1 MNRRVMDNFIER
13 LTTIRLLKKEVEN
26 AGNEYKKQKEIL
38 KQKERECVNSR
49 RNYIN
54 ELIKL
59 FNDNPITIAEF
70 IEELEKVIYEEN
82 LNFTSNI
89 VTDSELFDTVRFVD
103 LKPLNYLEFKTNP
116 QGKFSW
122 ILNDENSVRARK
134 IYFFNLLNTREYK
147 PLIVIKIMQD
157 KKVVAR
163 FSLLLDLNQK
173 FSDNSN
179 ILDKININYT
189 HFPPNSRSIRL
200 SYEISSLENM
210 EFSIPEKFLL
220 TREQMGTG
228 IKPETLIEILE
239 NIINKRELKENSES
253 IKAPLTD

>member
-1 MNRRVMDNFIER
+1 MSLVDR
-13 LTTIRLLKKEVEN
+13 LATIHLLKNRVEN
-26 AGNEYKKQKEIL
+26 AGKMYKKQKVIL
-38 KQKERECVNSR
+38 KNLEKNCINSR
-49 RNYIN
+49 RDYIN
-54 ELIKL
+54 ELIKF
-59 FNDNPITIAEF
+59 FNENPITIAEF
-70 IEELEKVIYEEN
+70 IRELEQAIYEEN
-82 LNFTSNI
+82 LTLTSSI
-89 VTDSELFDTVRFVD
+89 VTDSELFDTVDFIEI
-103 LKPLNYLEFKTNP
+103 KPLDYLEFKTNS

-134 IYFFNLLNTREYK
+134 IYFFNLLNTREHK

-173 FSDNSN
+173 FLDNSN
-179 ILDKININYT
+179 IVDKININYT
-189 HFPPNSRSIRL
+189 HFPPHSRSIRL

-228 IKPETLIEILE
+228 IKSETLIEILE
-239 NIINKRELKENSES
+239 NILKRRELKENNES
-253 IKAPLTD
+253 NKAPLID

>member
-1 MNRRVMDNFIER
+1 MSLVDR
-13 LTTIRLLKKEVEN
+13 LATIHLLKNQVEN
-26 AGNEYKKQKEIL
+26 AGKMYKKQKVIL
-38 KQKERECVNSR
+38 KNLEKNCINSR

-54 ELIKL
+54 ELIKF

-103 LKPLNYLEFKTNP
+103 LKPLDYLEFKTNP

-163 FSLLLDLNQK
+163 FSLLLDLYQK

-179 ILDKININYT
+179 IVDKININYT

-220 TREQMGTG
+220 TREQIGTG